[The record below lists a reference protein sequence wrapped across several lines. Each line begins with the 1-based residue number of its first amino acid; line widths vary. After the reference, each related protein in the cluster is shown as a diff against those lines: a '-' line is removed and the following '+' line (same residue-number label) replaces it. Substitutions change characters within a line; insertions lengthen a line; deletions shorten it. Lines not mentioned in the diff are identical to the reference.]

1 LRAGLRTGY
10 YLRVVT
16 LAPLKQELTIPTTM
30 FNDNDRGQ
38 VGIGTLIVFIAMV
51 LVAAIAAGVLINTAG
66 LLQSQAE
73 ATGEESA
80 EQVSDRVQ
88 VTSVL
93 GGADEFDSDSG
104 TAPTDLEDGATEER
118 IDDIGLTIARSPGAD
133 DISLDNVI
141 VEAFANGFSATLTHN
156 EDLDEDTDESIEI
169 GTLDEED
176 EEFGIDMIQGE
187 TQNVLSDSGDRARLV
202 FSLRA
207 LDGEDTVDND
217 DNEAGARSTLA
228 PGDSV
233 TVTITTAS
241 GGTAFVEKR
250 APSTVED
257 GETYRL

>member
-1 LRAGLRTGY
+1 
-10 YLRVVT
+10 
-16 LAPLKQELTIPTTM
+16 M
-30 FNDNDRGQ
+30 FNETERAQ

-80 EQVSDRVQ
+80 QQVSDRVQ

-93 GGADEFDSDSG
+93 GGADDFDASG
-104 TAPTDLEDGATEER
+104 TDGDLEEGDTEER

-133 DISLDNVI
+133 DISLNNVI
-141 VEAFANGFSATLTHN
+141 IEAFANGFSATLTHN
-156 EDLDEDTDESIEI
+156 EDLDEDTTTSIEI
-169 GTLDEED
+169 GTLEEDD
-176 EEFGIDMIQGE
+176 EEFGIDMIQGD

-207 LDGEDTVDND
+207 LDDADTVGSTDED
-217 DNEAGARSTLA
+217 EAGARSTLA
-228 PGDSV
+228 PGD
-233 TVTITTAS
+233 TVTITLTTAP